1 MPAAT
6 NRTFFLIP
14 SSSSLLLS
22 PLPSF
27 SIFSFQGRISMS
39 LWGFHK
45 LLAFPGATGCSWE
58 CRGEGKRG
66 ILSPG
71 RARLGQELGA
81 GERGYKAQME
91 TMPHPFPQAL
101 LGLMSLTHRGPLNL
115 VLPIEYPILSE
126 ASPIPSS
133 SEVGRGGPGIPNQ
146 SLKKRSLK
154 KSCLRK
160 EHFFPAFL
168 IHGPVSN
175 QSRLPPIVP
184 TVQCNQHPT
193 ALLLTWFYLFIY
205 FLVLAFN
212 FNILVTYAL
221 FMLNLKL
228 FY

>member
-71 RARLGQELGA
+71 RARLGQELAGCW
-81 GERGYKAQME
+81 GERIQGSDGDNAS
-91 TMPHPFPQAL
+91 PFPTSFARPNVSNSSWPPQPCFANRVP
-101 LGLMSLTHRGPLNL
+101 HL
-115 VLPIEYPILSE
+115 V
-126 ASPIPSS
+126 
-133 SEVGRGGPGIPNQ
+133 RGIPY
-146 SLKKRSLK
+146 SL
-154 KSCLRK
+154 
-160 EHFFPAFL
+160 FF
-168 IHGPVSN
+168 
-175 QSRLPPIVP
+175 
-184 TVQCNQHPT
+184 
-193 ALLLTWFYLFIY
+193 
-205 FLVLAFN
+205 
-212 FNILVTYAL
+212 
-221 FMLNLKL
+221 
-228 FY
+228 